1 MELVIEKLLRDPAGE
16 FRLDVQLQSDARRI
30 VFFGPSGS
38 GKSVTLRLIAGLL
51 TPDRGRIRLNGRVL
65 YDHTQGLDLA
75 ARQRRIGFLFQDYA
89 LFPHLTLRDNIAF
102 GLRRLFTRLDGETSQ
117 RIDEL
122 MASFGL
128 AQLADRRPGQLS
140 GGQRQRAALARALA
154 PRPEILLLDEPFS
167 ALDQPLRQLLRE
179 EVARLLDISNPPLI
193 LVTHDPAEALFFGE
207 AIAIFCRGRITT
219 VLATADLQ
227 RDSDPVARLSSF
239 FDSNG
244 R

>member
-1 MELVIEKLLRDPAGE
+1 MELIINKLLRDAAGE
-16 FRLDVQLQSDARRI
+16 FLLDLHLQSDARRM

-51 TPDRGRIRLNGRVL
+51 KPDHGRIRVGGRVL
-65 YDHTQGLDLA
+65 YDHHQGINLP

-89 LFPHLTLRDNIAF
+89 LFPHLSLRDNIAF
-102 GLRRLFTRLDGETSQ
+102 GLRRMFSRPTTGARQ

-128 AQLADRRPGQLS
+128 AQIADRHPGQLS

-154 PRPEILLLDEPFS
+154 PQPEILLLDEPFS
-167 ALDQPLRQLLRE
+167 ALDQPLRQLLRG
-179 EVARLLDISNPPLI
+179 EVLRLLEISRAPLI

-207 AIAIFCRGRITT
+207 AIAIFAKGKITK
-219 VLATADLQ
+219 VLSAAELN
-227 RDSDPVARLSSF
+227 SDTDPISRLCAE
-239 FDSNG
+239 FDPG
-244 R
+244 ER